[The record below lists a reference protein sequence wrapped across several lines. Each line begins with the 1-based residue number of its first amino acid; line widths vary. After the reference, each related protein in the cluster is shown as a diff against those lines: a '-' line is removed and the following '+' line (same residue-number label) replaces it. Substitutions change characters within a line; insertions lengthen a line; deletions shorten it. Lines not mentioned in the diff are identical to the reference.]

1 MKKTRTIKENFLMNI
16 ILMGSAYILPFLM
29 TPYVSRILL
38 PEGMG
43 KISFATSV
51 LTYFTMFAML
61 GVPTYGIRACAIVR
75 DNKEKLSQTVQE
87 ILLINIVMSI
97 VMYSVFIIAL
107 FNVPELSENKFLFA
121 VMSSM
126 IFLNVIGAEWVYR
139 ALEEY
144 KEIAIRSIVM
154 KALALALTFI
164 LIHRQEDIVLYGA
177 ITIIAS
183 SGSYLWNFISLRKYV
198 DLKPN
203 SKYTYSIKKHLKP
216 ISIFFSMSVATTIY
230 TNLDVVMLGFL
241 TNDIQMGYYD
251 AAVKIKML
259 LVAVVSSLGSVLL
272 PRVSY
277 YLSQGMTDEFKRIT
291 SRALNCILLLAVPLA
306 IYSMLFVKPII
317 SLISGKAFLE
327 AIPIMQVLMP
337 TIIFIGMTNIMGIQM
352 LVPLGKENWVLYSE
366 ILGACVNIAINTIL
380 IPKYAAYGAAVGTLI
395 AELCVFLV
403 QFWATREYVVSVY
416 KKINYKNMF
425 IACFLAGFISN
436 VIIKK
441 FIISTDII
449 IILIS
454 VLLFFFIY
462 GITLILV
469 KEPEIMNV
477 LENIINLMKR
487 KNKGVL

>member
-1 MKKTRTIKENFLMNI
+1 MNI

-306 IYSMLFVKPII
+306 IYSMLFAKPII

-454 VLLFFFIY
+454 VLLFFFI
-462 GITLILV
+462 
-469 KEPEIMNV
+469 
-477 LENIINLMKR
+477 
-487 KNKGVL
+487 